1 MLSSEYVSK
10 TSLIRP
16 ITTVPRMAIEG
27 DVKPAAW
34 KILDDKE
41 DPMYTKSYS
50 QSLLDYIPPA
60 EGTVPTEHRHPRGQF
75 GEYLNKAIQLKVN
88 LKSTAH

>member
-1 MLSSEYVSK
+1 MLRLRAKKSV
-10 TSLIRP
+10 T
-16 ITTVPRMAIEG
+16 
-27 DVKPAAW
+27 AAW